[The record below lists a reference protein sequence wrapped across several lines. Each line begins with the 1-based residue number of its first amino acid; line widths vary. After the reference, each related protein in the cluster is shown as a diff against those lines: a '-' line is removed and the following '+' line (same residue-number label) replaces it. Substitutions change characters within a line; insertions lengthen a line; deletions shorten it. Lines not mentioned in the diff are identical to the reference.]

1 MGVFSKLVVVG
12 DFSDRQQFSKDS
24 ETVATDLASML
35 QRVTAISIRELD
47 LAIADLQML
56 REKLQRDA
64 PRVQLELAEYATFT
78 EATLRSMNDISE
90 CLQNRF
96 HNGAT

>member
-1 MGVFSKLVVVG
+1 MGVFSKLVVIG

-24 ETVATDLASML
+24 ETVATDLASLL
-35 QRVTAISIRELD
+35 QRVTAISIREH

-56 REKLQRDA
+56 REKLQREA
-64 PRVQLELAEYATFT
+64 PRVQLELVKYATFT

-90 CLQNRF
+90 CLRNRF
-96 HNGAT
+96 HKGAA